1 MLYSLH
7 ELALLLGKMNIL
19 KKIKKLRIRTKY
31 GIKEELIPLIRIEG
45 IGKVRARK
53 LYNYGIKTIEQLRKI
68 PLATLAI
75 ILGPKIAENV
85 KRIVGDENLLNQK
98 ILKDL
103 KIDYREIES

>member
-1 MLYSLH
+1 
-7 ELALLLGKMNIL
+7 
-19 KKIKKLRIRTKY
+19 LRIRTKY

-53 LYNYGIKTIEQLRKI
+53 LYNHGIRTIEQLRKI
-68 PLATLAI
+68 PLATLSI
-75 ILGPKIAENV
+75 ILGPKVAENV

-103 KIDYREIES
+103 KIDYKEIES